1 MNKKFEKFMQFGDLA
16 ELAFAGAFF
25 GALIVSCFSTN
36 GIYYGALVGSIMTL
50 IEFKLN
56 K

>member
-1 MNKKFEKFMQFGDLA
+1 MNTKLRKFMHFGDLA

-25 GALIVSCFSTN
+25 GALIVSCFSTS
-36 GIYYGALVGSIMTL
+36 GIYYGALAGSIMTV
-50 IEFKLN
+50 IVFRFN

>member
-1 MNKKFEKFMQFGDLA
+1 MKNKFEKFMQFGDLA

-25 GALIVSCFSTN
+25 GALIVSCFSTS
-36 GIYYGALVGSIMTL
+36 GIYYGALAGSIMTL
-50 IEFKLN
+50 IVFRLN